1 MFGLFEKDE
10 AVAERKNV
18 DVYDDTMKELDSL
31 LNDTMKVSGVS
42 LSDMIDG
49 LDEESGAMLGRLCT
63 SYKKIVK
70 LGREQAGIIDSM
82 NDKIDKLTAL
92 NDRMSQQIVNLT
104 DLVKKSAK
112 EK

>member
-10 AVAERKNV
+10 AVTERKNV
-18 DVYDDTMKELDSL
+18 DIYDDAMKELDSL
-31 LNDTMKVSGVS
+31 LNDTMKASGVS
-42 LSDMIDG
+42 FTDMVNG
-49 LDEESGAMLGRLCT
+49 LDEESGALLGRVCT
-63 SYKKIVK
+63 SYKRIVK
-70 LGREQAGIIDSM
+70 LGREQAEIIDSM
-82 NDKIDKLTAL
+82 NDKIDKLSAL